1 MGPRL
6 PSNNQIPKMRH
17 ITFFLLSFI
26 IGSSLFA
33 QVPTGA
39 PGGNRGAAGN
49 RQIPNGSFYGKII
62 EAKTS
67 KPIEYASVQL
77 LQNRFDTVSK
87 KRKEVVVAGMLTR
100 ANGEFLMEN
109 IPVFGQFKLKV
120 TVVGYKPYEQ
130 TVSFDMK
137 MGGDM
142 SSMMGALDKDLG
154 NLKIDIEE
162 KTLENVTITS
172 TKSGLQLGI
181 DRKIFNVD
189 KNLVS
194 AGGTAIDIM
203 KNVPSVTVDLDGNVT
218 MRNNTPQIFV
228 DGRPTTMSLDQ
239 IPADAIESVEI
250 ITNPSAKF
258 DASGGTAGILNVVLK
273 KNKRVGYS
281 GSIRTNVDSR
291 GRIGLGGDINVRQ
304 EKINFFLNANYNQ
317 RKSISNGTTD
327 RTTLIG
333 IPNTY
338 LHQDDHS
345 VMNGNFVFLRGGF
358 DYFLDNRNTISLSG
372 NIVRGR
378 FKPTSENDILIDSLY
393 TPVTQSY
400 NERLSNSSS
409 RFNNNGVAL
418 SFKHNFPK
426 QGEELTADVN
436 FNHSD
441 NKNDNIISTDYFAV
455 PGYTFLK
462 QNKQQQ
468 LGAGSNDNLT
478 IQTDYTKPITDK
490 SKLEMGVRFQIRK
503 SDTRNDFYFYNGNTA
518 LLQPSLSVNY
528 NNTDNVYAAYTTYTN
543 KIKDFGY
550 QLGLRVESSNYKGN
564 LPDKNQVFN
573 IKFPVSFF
581 PSVFLS
587 QKLKKEQDLQLNYS
601 RRINRPNFFQLY
613 PYTDYSDSLNI
624 SRGNPDLKPEF
635 TNSLE
640 LSYQKTFKNRDN
652 FIASVYYKN
661 TNDLI
666 TRFQQKET
674 NTVTGKDQLVNTYIN
689 ANRSYVTGV
698 ELVSKNKMAKWWD
711 LTSNISLFTSKIDL
725 NSSTIPNQDPIVSWF
740 GKLNNTFK
748 LPRNFTL
755 QLSGEYQ
762 SKTILPPGG
771 SGGGGG
777 GRGGGG
783 GMFGGGGGMFG
794 QASTSQGYSKA
805 NYYVDAGLKYEFLKN
820 KQASIS
826 LNVND
831 IFRTRRQNII
841 SESPDF
847 TQEVFRRRD
856 PQVLRLNFS
865 WRFGK
870 FDANLFK
877 RKNLKN
883 QDNGGMDGMNMGQ

>member
-1 MGPRL
+1 M
-6 PSNNQIPKMRH
+6 
-17 ITFFLLSFI
+17 
-26 IGSSLFA
+26 
-33 QVPTGA
+33 
-39 PGGNRGAAGN
+39 
-49 RQIPNGSFYGKII
+49 PNGSFYGKIV

-67 KPIEYASVQL
+67 KPIEFASVQL
-77 LQNRFDTVSK
+77 LQNRMDTVTK
-87 KRKEVVVAGMLTR
+87 KRKEVVVAGMLTK
-100 ANGEFLMEN
+100 ANGEFLLEN
-109 IPVFGQFKLKV
+109 VPVFGQFKLKV
-120 TVVGYKPYEQ
+120 TVVGFKPYEQ
-130 TVSFDMK
+130 TVSFDLK
-137 MGGDM
+137 MGGGNNGDM

-154 NLKIDIEE
+154 NIKVDIAE

-181 DRKIFNVD
+181 DRKVFNVD

-194 AGGTAIDIM
+194 AGGTAVDIM
-203 KNVPSVTVDLDGNVT
+203 KNVPSVSVDLDGNVT
-218 MRNNTPQIFV
+218 MRNNTPQVFV

-281 GSIRTNVDSR
+281 GSLRTNVDSR
-291 GRIGLGGDINVRQ
+291 GRVGIGGDINVRQ
-304 EKINFFLNANYNQ
+304 DKINFFLNANINQ
-317 RKSISNGTTD
+317 RRSISNGTTD

-338 LHQDDHS
+338 LHQEDRS
-345 VMNGNFVFLRGGF
+345 VMNGAFAFIRGGF
-358 DYFLDNRNTISLSG
+358 DYFLDNRNTLSLSG

-378 FKPTSENDILIDSLY
+378 FKPTSDNDILIDSLY

-400 NERLSNSSS
+400 NERDSRSNS
-409 RFNNNGVAL
+409 RFNNNGATL

-436 FNHSD
+436 YNESR
-441 NKNDNIISTDYFAV
+441 NRSENVITTDYFNV
-455 PGYTFLK
+455 PGYTYQK
-462 QNKQQQ
+462 QSKQQQ
-468 LGAGSNDNLT
+468 NGSGSNNNLT
-478 IQTDYTKPITDK
+478 IQTDYTRPINDK
-490 SKLEMGVRFQIRK
+490 SKFEAGVRFQLRK
-503 SDTRNDFYFYNGNTA
+503 SETRNDFYFFSNNTPV
-518 LLQPSLSVNY
+518 LQPLLSVNY
-528 NNTDNVYAAYTTYTN
+528 NNTDNVYAAYTTYSN

-550 QLGLRVESSNYKGN
+550 QLGLRVESSSYQGR
-564 LPDKNQVFN
+564 LPDKGQEFN
-573 IKFPVSFF
+573 IEFPVSLF

-587 QKLKKEQDLQLNYS
+587 QKLKKDQDLQLNYS

-613 PYTDYSDSLNI
+613 PFTDYSDSLNI

-635 TNSLE
+635 TNSVE

-666 TRFQQKET
+666 TRFQQKEV
-674 NTVTGKDQLVNTYIN
+674 NAVTGKDQLVNSYIN
-689 ANRSYVTGV
+689 ASSSYVTGV
-698 ELVSKNKMAKWWD
+698 ELVSKNKLAKWWD

-725 NSSTIPNQDPIVSWF
+725 NSPTVPNQDPIVSWF

-748 LPRNFTL
+748 LPKNFTL

-771 SGGGGG
+771 GSGGG
-777 GRGGGG
+777 GRGG
-783 GMFGGGGGMFG
+783 MFGGGGMFG

-805 NYYVDAGLKYEFLKN
+805 NYYVDAGLRFEFLKN
-820 KQASIS
+820 KQASVS

-856 PQVLRLNFS
+856 PQVLRLNFN

-883 QDNGGMDGMNMGQ
+883 QDNNGGMDGMNMGQ